1 MTIIIALVLLLAAL
15 TAGLGWFTANTAR
28 KVEAA
33 LPPCG
38 RFTEIDGERIHYV
51 DTGGA
56 GPAVVMIHGLG
67 GNLLQFEYA
76 LPGHLARASRLILV
90 ARPASGCSTRAA
102 GADASL
108 TAQAATI
115 AKLIRALGLTRPLVV
130 GHSLGGAISLAL
142 ALDHPDCVG
151 GLALVAP
158 LTRAQ
163 DEVPA

>member
-15 TAGLGWFTANTAR
+15 TAGLVWFTANTAR

-38 RFTEIDGERIHYV
+38 RFAEIDGERIHYV

-56 GPAVVMIHGLG
+56 GPAVVMIHGLA
-67 GNLLQFEYA
+67 GNLLHFDYA
-76 LPGHLARASRLILV
+76 LAGRLASEFRLILV
-90 ARPASGCSTRAA
+90 DRPGSGYSTRAA
-102 GADASL
+102 GADAGL

-130 GHSLGGAISLAL
+130 GHSLGGA
-142 ALDHPDCVG
+142 V
-151 GLALVAP
+151 
-158 LTRAQ
+158 
-163 DEVPA
+163 